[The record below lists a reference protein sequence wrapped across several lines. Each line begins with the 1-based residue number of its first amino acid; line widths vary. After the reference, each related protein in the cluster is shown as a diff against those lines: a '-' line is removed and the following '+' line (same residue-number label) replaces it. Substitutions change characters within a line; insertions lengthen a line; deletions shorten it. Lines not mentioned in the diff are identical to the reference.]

1 MRIIKRKISVRVQVL
16 TLIKRHNTIMDKKK
30 LTDSPNKKKTIY
42 SMENWK
48 RG

>member
-1 MRIIKRKISVRVQVL
+1 MRIIKRKISVGVQVL
-16 TLIKRHNTIMDKKK
+16 TLIKRQYNYGQKK